1 MFIQRSSV
9 RGNRGSCGVS
19 LQPQK
24 GLILDV
30 QKGKSLSSTGHR
42 LCLHHLQLRAPIPC
56 GEQPRGTNNMCTFC
70 LSSKHFVFQLKGWG
84 CEDSSEAIT
93 AWGQRCK
100 KKKIIKKIFQTF
112 PLSNHGDIRKISL
125 ATCGLTAKKSPRSS
139 PTHT

>member
-1 MFIQRSSV
+1 MGAHIQHSSV
-9 RGNRGSCGVS
+9 RGSRRSCGVS

-30 QKGKSLSSTGHR
+30 QKGKSLSSIGHR

-70 LSSKHFVFQLKGWG
+70 LSSRHFVFQLKGWGCWG

-100 KKKIIKKIFQTF
+100 KKIIIKKSFKPFLFQIMETSERYHW
-112 PLSNHGDIRKISL
+112 PHVG
-125 ATCGLTAKKSPRSS
+125 
-139 PTHT
+139 